1 MALFDEATPEE
12 TEPGAMGVEHVR
24 TLQVFHERCGDPR
37 VVALCDEIVRLAN
50 NLAEIMDVQPDD
62 QSLALL
68 VGLALQ
74 RQQVIQAKLEA
85 TPTDGP
91 IN

>member
-1 MALFDEATPEE
+1 MALFDEKPEE
-12 TEPGAMGVEHVR
+12 TQPGEMGVEAIR
-24 TLQVFHERCGDPR
+24 TLQAFTERCSDPQ
-37 VVALCDEIVRLAN
+37 VVALCDEIVKLATQ
-50 NLAEIMDVQPDD
+50 LAETMDVEPDD

-91 IN
+91 SN

>member
-1 MALFDEATPEE
+1 MALFDETAEE
-12 TEPGAMGVEHVR
+12 TEPGAMGEAAIR
-24 TLQVFHERCGDPR
+24 TLQAFQERCSDPQ
-37 VVALCDEIVRLAN
+37 VVAQCDEIVRMAN
-50 NLAEIMDVQPDD
+50 DLAETMDVQPDD
-62 QSLALL
+62 QNLALL

-91 IN
+91 SN